1 MKLCGPT
8 GTDLPH
14 WGIKWTQIGMKLKIY
29 LLFFHQ
35 EKDTVQAVIF
45 ATILLAT
52 LTTTKAEGKATVKP
66 IT

>member
-1 MKLCGPT
+1 MKVCGST
-8 GTDLPH
+8 GTYLPN
-14 WGIKWTQIGMKLKIY
+14 WGINWTQIGMKLKIY
-29 LLFFHQ
+29 FLFFHQ
-35 EKDTVQAVIF
+35 EKDKVQAVIF